1 MGLPKIEILFK
12 TLAASAITR
21 SARGIVALI
30 LRDTKT
36 NAKEYKGIEEVKDTD
51 FDASNIKYIK
61 EAFYGTPSKVIV
73 VPIAADDPVSEALNV
88 LKGMYWNY
96 LAMPEATTADIS
108 DIVAFIKGQRANK
121 KKIFKAVVPNAAGPD
136 HEGIINFTT
145 TGITMKDGSTK
156 TTEEFCVRLASV
168 FAGLPFTRS
177 ATYYVFP
184 DVASID
190 EIDDPDEA
198 IDNGELILIND
209 GKKVK
214 IGRAVNSL
222 VTFTPEK
229 SKSFSKIR
237 IVEILDMILEDIR
250 TTFEDSYVG
259 KYPNSFQN
267 KLMFISAINAYFQ
280 GLVIENVLERE
291 GENKARI
298 DTEAQKLYLESIGK
312 DTSEMSDGQI
322 LRANTGS
329 NVFLAG
335 NISVLDAMEDLK
347 FVIGL

>member
-1 MGLPKIEILFK
+1 MGLPKIEIVFK
-12 TLAASAITR
+12 TLAVSAIER
-21 SARGIVALI
+21 SARGIVAVI
-30 LRDTKT
+30 VRDTATQMKI
-36 NAKEYKGIEEVKDTD
+36 YKSIEEVKDTD
-51 FDASNIKYIK
+51 FDADNIKYIK
-61 EAFYGTPSKVIV
+61 DAFYGIPSSVIV
-73 VPIAADDPVSEALNV
+73 VPIAVDDPVSEALDV

-96 LAMPEATTADIS
+96 LAMPEAVAADVT

-145 TGITMKDGSTK
+145 TGIKMKDGSTK
-156 TTEEFCVRLASV
+156 TTAEFTVRLASV

-177 ATYYVFP
+177 ATYYVFT

-222 VTFTPEK
+222 VTFTAEK

-237 IVEILDMILEDIR
+237 LVEIMDMILEDIR
-250 TTFEDSYVG
+250 MTFEDEYVG

-267 KLMFISAINAYFQ
+267 KLMFVTAINAYFQ
-280 GLVIENVLERE
+280 QLVIENVLERE
-291 GENKARI
+291 AENKARI
-298 DTEAQKLYLESIGK
+298 DVAAQKLYLESIGK
-312 DTSEMSDGQI
+312 DTSEMNEGQI

-329 NVFLAG
+329 NVYLAG
-335 NISVLDAMEDLK
+335 SVSALDAMEDLN

>member
-30 LRDTKT
+30 LRDAATQMKI
-36 NAKEYKGIEEVKDTD
+36 YKGIEEVKDAD
-51 FDASNIKYIK
+51 FSATNIKHIK
-61 EAFYGTPSKVIV
+61 EAFYGTPSKVIA
-73 VPIAADDPVSEALNV
+73 VPITAEAPVSDALTV

-96 LAMPEATTADIS
+96 LAMPEADTTDVS
-108 DIVAFIKGQRANK
+108 DIVAFIKGQRTLK
-121 KKIFKAVVPNAAGPD
+121 KKIFKAVVPNASGPD

-145 TGITMKDGSTK
+145 TGIKMKDGSEK

-298 DTEAQKLYLESIGK
+298 DTEAQKLYLKSIGK

-335 NISVLDAMEDLK
+335 IISVLDAMEDLK